1 MTFNQPVLAAGSA
14 SVRDAGGALIAS
26 AETSIAGNTVV
37 VTLAAIA
44 GSQRVTVA
52 VNGVSGANGSINPQ
66 VSLGLLVGDAG
77 NSRAV
82 TAADIAAIK
91 ASLGLPVNSVLRAR
105 HDLNADGE
113 ITAADVSAA
122 RARSGVA
129 LP

>member
-1 MTFNQPVLAAGSA
+1 MKKFMAMVAVGLALST
-14 SVRDAGGALIAS
+14 GAAF
-26 AETSIAGNTVV
+26 ADTMANAFGNTVV

-44 GSQRVTVA
+44 GGQRITVA

-66 VSLGLLVGDAG
+66 VSLGLLVGDVS

-105 HDLNADGE
+105 MDLDADGL
-113 ITAADVSAA
+113 ITPLDVTAAQA
-122 RARSGVA
+122 RTGQA